1 MTGAGGGSISAAEAA
16 VAVAFVL
23 LTAWLLFRFR
33 DDPRR
38 SRHVRTTAV
47 VLGFAALGYVA
58 VRSLTS

>member
-1 MTGAGGGSISAAEAA
+1 VTGTGGGSISTAEAA

-33 DDPRR
+33 DEPGRR
-38 SRHVRTTAV
+38 RRVQATAAV
-47 VLGFAALGYVA
+47 VGFAAVAYVA